1 MKPPET
7 LRIGDALLRPRIEN
21 GWLQSLGTAQIGGK
35 PLRHPAN
42 RWLPWF
48 DTYEGEVFRQFRL
61 RDVSQRGEETI
72 VATRAVSDPDVMFRE
87 FRDTSGDLCFR
98 QKSWDAAPV
107 EAELRVHFL
116 PVTETVDGR
125 AFTGFKY
132 WFEYEGAPIHRLID
146 RQTWELGG
154 NLDDVTICL
163 RSWLTKPRL
172 RLTKGGQYSTAGFEH
187 QIGCMPGNMWARW
200 SLLPAFDMQYGR
212 DGVLLAWFDR
222 VSLIR
227 TVIET
232 MPDED
237 WLRVVDSHWFES
249 SGTVRTNAKTIVW
262 SPDRL
267 DDTDALNLWTRLQD
281 REHDR
286 ACAQFGIRDEPP
298 PQIVIAHNQ
307 WVNFRYASTYEN
319 SLAVAAELGAD
330 YLFVDPPWENME
342 ALRSTLEE
350 WLPEDKRAGT
360 ILAKLAYAN
369 MCATLDWRVAD
380 VFGGERELKA
390 LCDRAAAKGVKIIS
404 WMALHNTPYSYLRD
418 GRMHSLGHG
427 RFGVFA
433 AKESGHH
440 PDTGYPGDCWPLN
453 LHAPVGDW
461 LKQQIL
467 GVCQRT
473 GLAGFLWD
481 SFSNLG
487 WWQVDYSQ
495 GDMRPQFD
503 KMAALYAALV
513 NAGLYLTPEGQVT
526 FSNASMLGMHGGNT
540 YEGDLLGY
548 SYHTATSLW
557 WGEYH
562 DATSF
567 DCRILRGQEPVD
579 MLFQCFAHKRA
590 PMLSLHH
597 VPRAEWNPP
606 AAAALKELFATYKAV
621 RHLMQKR
628 TVLKDNAGVLWENA
642 AGQPLLFSFT
652 TQKHANTECQ
662 PNKVYRL

>member
-1 MKPPET
+1 MKSASWQIGEAT
-7 LRIGDALLRPRIEN
+7 LTPWIED
-21 GWLQSLGTAQIGGK
+21 GWLRSLGTVSMRGR

-48 DTYEGEVFRQFRL
+48 DTYQGDVFRRFRL
-61 RDVSQRGEETI
+61 LDVSQRGEETI
-72 VATRAVSDPDVMFRE
+72 VHTRAVSDPDVMFRE

-98 QKSWDAAPV
+98 ESSWDAAPL
-107 EAELRVHFL
+107 EGDLRVHFG
-116 PVTETVDGR
+116 PVRASVDGR
-125 AFTGFKY
+125 DFTGFRY
-132 WFEYEGAPIHRLID
+132 WFEYEGPAIHRLVD
-146 RQTWELGG
+146 RQTWEIGG
-154 NLDDVTICL
+154 NLDDVTICA
-163 RSWLTKPRL
+163 RSWLTHPRV
-172 RLTKGGQYSTAGFEH
+172 RLSRQGAYSTAGFEH

-232 MPDED
+232 QPGEN
-237 WLRVVDSHWFES
+237 WLRVLDMHGFELS
-249 SGTVRTNAKTIVW
+249 DRAQTNPKTILW
-262 SPDRL
+262 APDRL
-267 DDTDALNLWTRLQD
+267 SDTEALNLWTRLQD
-281 REHDR
+281 HEQGR
-286 ACAQFGIRDEPP
+286 ACAQFGIGPQPP

-330 YLFVDPPWENME
+330 YLFVDPPWEHME
-342 ALRSTLEE
+342 ALRLTLEE
-350 WLPEDKRAGT
+350 WVPAEKRKGSILDK
-360 ILAKLAYAN
+360 LMYAN
-369 MCATLDWRVAD
+369 MCATLDWKVAD
-380 VFGGERELKA
+380 VLGGERELKA
-390 LCDRAAAKGVKIIS
+390 LCERAAARGVRILT

-418 GRMHSLGHG
+418 GRTHQLGRG

-433 AKESGHH
+433 AKESGLH

-467 GVCQRT
+467 GVCRRT

-495 GDMRPQFD
+495 GTMRPQFD
-503 KMAALYAALV
+503 KMAALYAALA

-526 FSNASMLGMHGGNT
+526 FSNASMLGMHGGNV

-548 SYHTATSLW
+548 SYNSATPLQ

-562 DATSF
+562 GVNSYDTKFLTGEAPL
-567 DCRILRGQEPVD
+567 DL
-579 MLFQCFAHKRA
+579 LFQCIAHKRV
-590 PMLSLHH
+590 PMLSLHL
-597 VPRAEWNPP
+597 VPRAQWNAE
-606 AAAALKELFATYKAV
+606 AARAIRQLFAEYKRV
-621 RHLMQKR
+621 RPRMQKR
-628 TVLKDNAGVLWENA
+628 TVLDGGAGVLWENED
-642 AGQPLLFSFT
+642 GQPLLFSFVRQT
-652 TQKHANTECQ
+652 FAGAVRE
-662 PNKVYRL
+662 PNRLYEL